1 MFNAEKIRDGI
12 IKWIKEWFALN
23 GEGCNAVVGISGG
36 KDSSIVAALCARALG
51 RDRVTGVLMPNGIQ
65 SDIDVSAALCTHLGI
80 RNYTVNIEN
89 AYNGVMKE
97 LNRSLSVVTEQSRIN
112 LQPRLRMSV
121 LYAVSQSLNG
131 RVAST
136 SNLSEE
142 YVGYTTRYGDLAGD
156 FAPIARLTVGEV
168 KAVGRALA
176 LPAEFTEKVPI
187 DGLSD
192 KSDEESL
199 GFTYE
204 VLDKFIR
211 TGECRDEAVK
221 EKILRLNRI
230 NKFKLEPVPAFP
242 YEP

>member
-1 MFNAEKIRDGI
+1 M
-12 IKWIKEWFALN
+12 
-23 GEGCNAVVGISGG
+23 CVQ
-36 KDSSIVAALCARALG
+36 ALG
-51 RDRVTGVLMPNGIQ
+51 RERVTGVLMPNAIQ
-65 SDIDVSAALCTHLGI
+65 ADIDVAVALCAHLGI
-80 RNYTVNIEN
+80 KNYTVNIEN
-89 AYNGVMKE
+89 AYKGVIDE
-97 LNRSLSVVTEQSRIN
+97 LYKTLPDVTRQTRIN

-156 FAPIARLTVGEV
+156 FAPIARLTVGEI
-168 KAVGRALA
+168 KAVGRTLA
-176 LPAEFTEKVPI
+176 LPGGFVDKTPI
-187 DGLSD
+187 DGLTD

-221 EKILRLNRI
+221 EKILKLNRM
-230 NKFKLEPVPAFP
+230 NKFKLEPVPVFP